1 MTFLVECQLT
11 GSAVWKPIGI
21 VSARSTLTGSEVL
34 DYVRVNYPAICSR
47 PIRARKFTRIPGVFN
62 TTDNLAT
69 GQILVI
75 E

>member
-1 MTFLVECQLT
+1 MTFLIECQLN

-34 DYVRVNYPAICSR
+34 DYVRVNFPAIIGR
-47 PIRARKFTRIPGVFN
+47 PIRARKFVRIPGVFN

-69 GQILVI
+69 GRILVI